1 MPIVRGRAL
10 LTKVSAEDLAKFAS
24 RMEKDHNPSPDTPLL
39 EQGKTRAD
47 LCLEEII
54 RSRSSSPRT
63 KKRTGRS
70 IGSALGLTG
79 RRGRA
84 FLVSLRSCLG
94 AFLRSA
100 SKPVVT
106 HYYLPLLAITLLAI
120 LLISLTPP
128 RESHAP
134 APATGSYS
142 ITPGERPYR
151 YIGSFTRD
159 FGDLNPV
166 QLEAAQSLGITPAK
180 CRNDL
185 LRIDRL
191 VPLKETP
198 GLKLDD
204 LTHSVPLMVPEAVR
218 LAQEIGAAFRYQLE
232 ADGQPLYR
240 PIVTSVTRTEEDMSD
255 LRQRNGNA
263 SPNSTHCYGTTLDIS
278 WQRFDKIDP
287 ADPRTIEPEEL
298 KHLLARVLKAFHEDG
313 RCYIKHERKQACFH
327 ITVR

>member
-1 MPIVRGRAL
+1 M
-10 LTKVSAEDLAKFAS
+10 VSAEELAKFAS
-24 RMEKDHNPSPDTPLL
+24 RMEKDHNSSPDTPLS
-39 EQGKTRAD
+39 ERGKTRAD

-63 KKRTGRS
+63 KERTERS
-70 IGSALGLTG
+70 AGTAVRSTG
-79 RRGRA
+79 KRGRA
-84 FLVSLRSCLG
+84 FLARLWSRLR
-94 AFLRSA
+94 AFLRPLSR
-100 SKPVVT
+100 PVVT
-106 HYYLPLLAITLLAI
+106 HYYLPLLAMTLLAT

-128 RESHAP
+128 RESHAT
-134 APATGSYS
+134 APETGPYS
-142 ITPGERPYR
+142 IVPGARPYR
-151 YIGSFTRD
+151 YMGSFRRD
-159 FGDLNPV
+159 FDDLNPI

-180 CRNDL
+180 CREDL

-198 GLKLDD
+198 GLKLDS

-240 PIVTSVTRTEEDMSD
+240 LIVTSVTRTEEDMSE

-287 ADPRTIEPEEL
+287 EDPRTIEPEEL

-327 ITVR
+327 ITIKGKEI

>member
-1 MPIVRGRAL
+1 
-10 LTKVSAEDLAKFAS
+10 
-24 RMEKDHNPSPDTPLL
+24 MEQDNNLSPEGSLS
-39 EQGKTRAD
+39 ERGKTRAD

-63 KKRTGRS
+63 KERTERS
-70 IGSALGLTG
+70 AGTAVRSTG
-79 RRGRA
+79 KRGRA
-84 FLVSLRSCLG
+84 FLARLGRRLG
-94 AFLRSA
+94 AFLRPA
-100 SKPVVT
+100 SRPVVT
-106 HYYLPLLAITLLAI
+106 HYYLPLLAMTLLAT

-128 RESHAP
+128 RKSHAP
-134 APATGSYS
+134 APETGSYS
-142 ITPGERPYR
+142 IVPGERPYR

-159 FGDLNPV
+159 FDDLNPV

-180 CRNDL
+180 SRDDL

-240 PIVTSVTRTEEDMSD
+240 LIVTSVTRTEEDMSE

-278 WQRFDKIDP
+278 WQRFDKVDP
-287 ADPRTIEPEEL
+287 EDPRTIEPEEL

>member
-1 MPIVRGRAL
+1 
-10 LTKVSAEDLAKFAS
+10 
-24 RMEKDHNPSPDTPLL
+24 MEQDNNLSPEGSPS
-39 EQGKTRAD
+39 ERGKTRAD

-54 RSRSSSPRT
+54 RSRSSRPQREG
-63 KKRTGRS
+63 KEGRS
-70 IGSALGLTG
+70 VGDTLRLTG

-84 FLVSLRSCLG
+84 SLVRLRSRLG
-94 AFLRSA
+94 AFLRPA

-134 APATGSYS
+134 IPETGSYS

-159 FGDLNPV
+159 FDDLNPV

-180 CRNDL
+180 CRDDL
-185 LRIDRL
+185 LRTDRL
-191 VPLKETP
+191 IPLKETP
-198 GLKLDD
+198 GLKLDN

-263 SPNSTHCYGTTLDIS
+263 SSNSTHCYGTTLDIS

-287 ADPRTIEPEEL
+287 EDPRTIEPEEL

-327 ITVR
+327 ITVKEKKI

>member
-1 MPIVRGRAL
+1 MF
-10 LTKVSAEDLAKFAS
+10 LARLWS
-24 RMEKDHNPSPDTPLL
+24 R
-39 EQGKTRAD
+39 
-47 LCLEEII
+47 
-54 RSRSSSPRT
+54 
-63 KKRTGRS
+63 
-70 IGSALGLTG
+70 
-79 RRGRA
+79 
-84 FLVSLRSCLG
+84 LG
-94 AFLRSA
+94 AFLRSV

-106 HYYLPLLAITLLAI
+106 HYYLPLLAMTLLAT

-128 RESHAP
+128 RESHAT
-134 APATGSYS
+134 APETGSYS
-142 ITPGERPYR
+142 IVPGARPYH
-151 YIGSFTRD
+151 YIGSFRRD
-159 FGDLNPV
+159 FDDLNPV

-180 CRNDL
+180 CREDL

-191 VPLKETP
+191 VPLKETA
-198 GLKLDD
+198 GLKLDN

-240 PIVTSVTRTEEDMSD
+240 LIVTSVTRTEEDMSE

-287 ADPRTIEPEEL
+287 EDPRTIEPEEL

-327 ITVR
+327 ITIKGKEI

>member
-1 MPIVRGRAL
+1 M
-10 LTKVSAEDLAKFAS
+10 VSAEELAKFAS
-24 RMEKDHNPSPDTPLL
+24 RMEKDHNSSPDTPLS
-39 EQGKTRAD
+39 ERGKTRAD

-63 KKRTGRS
+63 KERTERS
-70 IGSALGLTG
+70 AGTAVRSTG
-79 RRGRA
+79 KRGRA
-84 FLVSLRSCLG
+84 FLARLWSRLR
-94 AFLRSA
+94 AFLRPLSR
-100 SKPVVT
+100 PVVT
-106 HYYLPLLAITLLAI
+106 HYYLPLLAMTLLAT

-128 RESHAP
+128 RESHAT
-134 APATGSYS
+134 APETGSYS
-142 ITPGERPYR
+142 IVPGERPYR
-151 YIGSFTRD
+151 YIGSFRRD
-159 FGDLNPV
+159 FDDLNPI

-180 CRNDL
+180 CREDL

-191 VPLKETP
+191 VPLKETA

-240 PIVTSVTRTEEDMSD
+240 LIVTSVTRTEEDMSE

-287 ADPRTIEPEEL
+287 EDPRTIEPEEL
-298 KHLLARVLKAFHEDG
+298 KHLLARVLRAFHEDG

-327 ITVR
+327 ITIKEKEI

>member
-1 MPIVRGRAL
+1 
-10 LTKVSAEDLAKFAS
+10 
-24 RMEKDHNPSPDTPLL
+24 MEKDHNSSPDTPLS
-39 EQGKTRAD
+39 ERGKTRAD
-47 LCLEEII
+47 LYLEEII
-54 RSRSSSPRT
+54 RSHTSSPRT
-63 KKRTGRS
+63 KERTKRSAGTAFRS
-70 IGSALGLTG
+70 AAKRS
-79 RRGRA
+79 RE
-84 FLVSLRSCLG
+84 FLARLRSRLG
-94 AFLRSA
+94 AFLRPA

-106 HYYLPLLAITLLAI
+106 HYYLPLLAMTLLAM
-120 LLISLTPP
+120 LLISLTPS
-128 RESHAP
+128 RESLAP
-134 APATGSYS
+134 APETGSYS
-142 ITPGERPYR
+142 IIPGGRPYR

-159 FGDLNPV
+159 FDDLNPV

-185 LRIDRL
+185 PRIDRL

-198 GLKLDD
+198 ELKLDD

-218 LAQEIGAAFRYQLE
+218 LAQEIGTAFRCQLE

-240 PIVTSVTRTEEDMSD
+240 LIVTSVTRTEEDMSE

-263 SPNSTHCYGTTLDIS
+263 SPHSTHCYGTTLDIS

-287 ADPRTIEPEEL
+287 EDPRRIEPEEL

-327 ITVR
+327 ITIKEKKI

>member
-1 MPIVRGRAL
+1 MEQDNNLSP
-10 LTKVSAEDLAKFAS
+10 EDSLS
-24 RMEKDHNPSPDTPLL
+24 ER
-39 EQGKTRAD
+39 GKTRAD

-54 RSRSSSPRT
+54 RSRSSSPQTKART
-63 KKRTGRS
+63 ERS
-70 IGSALGLTG
+70 RGTVFRSAVKGSREFLALLWN
-79 RRGRA
+79 RLA
-84 FLVSLRSCLG
+84 
-94 AFLRSA
+94 AFLRSV

-106 HYYLPLLAITLLAI
+106 HYYLPLVAMTLLAT

-134 APATGSYS
+134 APETGSYS
-142 ITPGERPYR
+142 IVRGERPYR
-151 YIGSFTRD
+151 YIGSFRRD
-159 FGDLNPV
+159 FDDLNPV
-166 QLEAAQSLGITPAK
+166 QLEAAQSLGITPAR
-180 CRNDL
+180 CRDDL

-191 VPLKETP
+191 IPLKETP
-198 GLKLDD
+198 ALKLDN

-240 PIVTSVTRTEEDMSD
+240 LIVTSVTRTEEDMSD

-287 ADPRTIEPEEL
+287 EDPRTIEPEEL
-298 KHLLARVLKAFHEDG
+298 KHLLAKVLRAFHEDG

>member
-1 MPIVRGRAL
+1 
-10 LTKVSAEDLAKFAS
+10 
-24 RMEKDHNPSPDTPLL
+24 MEQDNNLSPDESLS
-39 EQGKTRAD
+39 ERGKTRAD

-54 RSRSSSPRT
+54 RSRSSKPRT
-63 KKRTGRS
+63 KERTERS
-70 IGSALGLTG
+70 ARTAVRSAAKGS
-79 RRGRA
+79 RM
-84 FLVSLRSCLG
+84 FLMRLWSRLR
-94 AFLRSA
+94 AFLRSV

-106 HYYLPLLAITLLAI
+106 HYYLPLFAMTLLAT

-128 RESHAP
+128 TETHAP
-134 APATGSYS
+134 APETGSYS
-142 ITPGERPYR
+142 VVPGERPYR
-151 YIGSFTRD
+151 YIGSFRRD
-159 FGDLNPV
+159 FDDLNPV
-166 QLEAAQSLGITPAK
+166 QLEAAQSLGITPAR
-180 CRNDL
+180 CRDDL
-185 LRIDRL
+185 LRDDRL

-240 PIVTSVTRTEEDMSD
+240 LIVTSVTRTEEDMSD

-287 ADPRTIEPEEL
+287 EDPRTIEPEEL
-298 KHLLARVLKAFHEDG
+298 KHLLAKVLRAFHEDG

-327 ITVR
+327 ITVRGK

>member
-1 MPIVRGRAL
+1 
-10 LTKVSAEDLAKFAS
+10 
-24 RMEKDHNPSPDTPLL
+24 MEQDNNSSPDESLL

-54 RSRSSSPRT
+54 RSRSSRPQKEGKEELR
-63 KKRTGRS
+63 
-70 IGSALGLTG
+70 LTG
-79 RRGRA
+79 RRGRM
-84 FLVSLRSCLG
+84 FLARLWSRLG
-94 AFLRSA
+94 AFLHSV

-106 HYYLPLLAITLLAI
+106 HYYLPLVAMTLLAT

-128 RESHAP
+128 TEPPAP
-134 APATGSYS
+134 APETGSYS
-142 ITPGERPYR
+142 IVPGERPYH
-151 YIGSFTRD
+151 YIGSFRRD
-159 FGDLNPV
+159 FDDLNPV

-180 CRNDL
+180 CRDNL

-204 LTHSVPLMVPEAVR
+204 LTHSVPLMVPEAAR

-240 PIVTSVTRTEEDMSD
+240 LIVTSVTRTAEDMD
-255 LRQRNGNA
+255 KLRQRNGNA
-263 SPNSTHCYGTTLDIS
+263 SLNSTHCYGTTLDIS
-278 WQRFDKIDP
+278 WQRYDKIDP
-287 ADPRTIEPEEL
+287 EDPRTIEPEEL

-327 ITVR
+327 ITVREK

>member
-1 MPIVRGRAL
+1 M
-10 LTKVSAEDLAKFAS
+10 TKVSAKDLAKFAS
-24 RMEKDHNPSPDTPLL
+24 RMEKDHNSSPDTPLS
-39 EQGKTRAD
+39 ERGKTPAD

-54 RSRSSSPRT
+54 RSRSS
-63 KKRTGRS
+63 RS
-70 IGSALGLTG
+70 HGGGKEELRLTG
-79 RRGRA
+79 RRGKA
-84 FLVSLRSCLG
+84 FLARLGRRLG

-134 APATGSYS
+134 TPATGSYS

-151 YIGSFTRD
+151 YIGSFRRD
-159 FGDLNPV
+159 FDDLNPV

-180 CRNDL
+180 CREDL

-191 VPLKETP
+191 VPLKETA

-232 ADGQPLYR
+232 ADAQPLYR
-240 PIVTSVTRTEEDMSD
+240 LIVTSVTRTEEDMSE
-255 LRQRNGNA
+255 LRQQNGNA

-298 KHLLARVLKAFHEDG
+298 KHLLARVLRAFHEDG

-327 ITVR
+327 ITIR

>member
-1 MPIVRGRAL
+1 
-10 LTKVSAEDLAKFAS
+10 
-24 RMEKDHNPSPDTPLL
+24 MEKDHNSSPDIPLSKW
-39 EQGKTRAD
+39 GKTSAD
-47 LCLEEII
+47 LYLEKII
-54 RSRSSSPRT
+54 RSRSSRPQ
-63 KKRTGRS
+63 KEGKEGRS
-70 IGSALGLTG
+70 VGSALRLTG

-84 FLVSLRSCLG
+84 FLVSLRSRLR

-134 APATGSYS
+134 APETGSYS
-142 ITPGERPYR
+142 IIPGDRPYR

-159 FGDLNPV
+159 FDDLNPV

-185 LRIDRL
+185 PRIDRL

-198 GLKLDD
+198 ELKLDD

-218 LAQEIGAAFRYQLE
+218 LAQEIGTAFRCQLE

-240 PIVTSVTRTEEDMSD
+240 LIVTSVTRTEEDMSE

-278 WQRFDKIDP
+278 WQRFDKVDP
-287 ADPRTIEPEEL
+287 EDPRTIEPEEL

-327 ITVR
+327 ITIKEKKI

>member
-1 MPIVRGRAL
+1 
-10 LTKVSAEDLAKFAS
+10 
-24 RMEKDHNPSPDTPLL
+24 MEQDNNLSPDESLS
-39 EQGKTRAD
+39 ERGKTRAD

-54 RSRSSSPRT
+54 RSRSSKPRT
-63 KKRTGRS
+63 KERTERS
-70 IGSALGLTG
+70 ARTAVRSAAKGS
-79 RRGRA
+79 RM
-84 FLVSLRSCLG
+84 FLMRLWSRLR
-94 AFLRSA
+94 AFLRSV

-106 HYYLPLLAITLLAI
+106 HYYLPLFAMTLLAT

-128 RESHAP
+128 TETHAP
-134 APATGSYS
+134 APETGSYS
-142 ITPGERPYR
+142 VVPGERPYR
-151 YIGSFTRD
+151 YIGSFRRD
-159 FGDLNPV
+159 FDDLYPV
-166 QLEAAQSLGITPAK
+166 QLEAAQSLGITPAR
-180 CRNDL
+180 CRDDL
-185 LRIDRL
+185 LRDDRL

-240 PIVTSVTRTEEDMSD
+240 LIVTSVTRTEEDMSD

-287 ADPRTIEPEEL
+287 EDPRTIEPEEL
-298 KHLLARVLKAFHEDG
+298 KHLLAKVLRAFHEDG

-327 ITVR
+327 ITVRGK